1 MHYILTQENEMTT
14 TYNVLRNNGVY
25 GNSADLVHSFKS
37 RFDADCYAEYKNK
50 NISDDEPVFFFVE
63 VSY

>member
-1 MHYILTQENEMTT
+1 MTT

-25 GNSADLVHSFKS
+25 GNPADLVHSFKS
-37 RFDADCYAEYKNK
+37 RFDADCYAEYQNK